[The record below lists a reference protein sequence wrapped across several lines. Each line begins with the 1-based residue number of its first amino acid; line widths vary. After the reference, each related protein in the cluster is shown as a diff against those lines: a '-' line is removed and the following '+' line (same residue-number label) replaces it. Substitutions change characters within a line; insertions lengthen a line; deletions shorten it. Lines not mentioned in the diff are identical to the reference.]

1 MSAVAD
7 GELGQQEDR
16 AEAEKEAE
24 RRACCRDLARLG
36 ETKCKTGDVVGGIGD
51 LEEALAVG
59 TSDLKLKSIICSQ
72 LGNAYIDLKDYKKA
86 VEKHQED
93 RALSSIVGDA
103 AGEAK
108 ACCNLACAFRLQ
120 SRYKEAINCS
130 EQCVQLC
137 RRIRDKEKESLAMY
151 SLATCYHSMAKRS
164 HLSDESEGDKN
175 RNSAATNIVKAV
187 QHYLYFL
194 KLLDDIS
201 KPPSY
206 NTLRGRTYGN
216 LGNLYY
222 LLNNMDESV
231 AYHQKRLE
239 IAVMDGDVEA
249 IVRAHSNIGNAHL
262 VGGNPSEA
270 EKHYKEMQGSAEKI
284 SDGVSVAKALFG
296 LATSHSIRKNY
307 PKALSFYSKMQK
319 LVKEQQDE
327 DGQLKVL
334 FGMTYANRALGRFE
348 EARTFAMQHY
358 QLASQ
363 MGDEASM
370 ELAQGNIDAL
380 SELLQQQSGTRRHSS
395 DVKRS
400 PSSRGMQRVNTSGE
414 KESYIK
420 TLQKIPS
427 SKTSKVA
434 APPPILRT
442 PPSSVRSRVRVAR
455 SVPEGLSLSVVPQM
469 LFVQPTE
476 SSMNICN
483 SSTDSSRELFK
494 AVEQGSR
501 GRMNEQRAE
510 APEVLVGSRTQRHN
524 TIGAA
529 DDLRSLKRN
538 EKPKGLSL
546 SFRRDRID
554 KDMDVASQASLSHPN
569 SRAHT
574 PPESSAEHLRASSS
588 LSTSTG
594 LKRSVLMGLGD
605 QVATGDSSEQI
616 GLSDFL
622 TFLDGQE

>member
-427 SKTSKVA
+427 S
-434 APPPILRT
+434 
-442 PPSSVRSRVRVAR
+442 
-455 SVPEGLSLSVVPQM
+455 
-469 LFVQPTE
+469 PTE